1 MKSKYGFYAIVL
13 MLVCSG
19 LLLAW
24 LRHAA
29 FDVPFRPGQEKA
41 VWLVEARLDFAAQG
55 DPVRVSLN
63 LPDNPPGYRKVSE
76 QAASTGYGF
85 AIVETRE
92 GRRGEWTCRQAQGPQ
107 TLYYK
112 AQFVQTS
119 GENESAEEISV
130 VPVSPV
136 PVEIFW
142 DSLQSTAAGQLI
154 EQAYARSSTPISFAR
169 ELSAQ
174 LSPSEPDQN
183 AALLLSQYAL
193 PTLMMRLLN
202 HAGIPARIAMGLE
215 LQDARRYQ
223 SLKPILEIFDSGR
236 WVPVNPRT
244 GAHGLPE
251 NMLLWQRSGKS
262 LLDVGGGRDSQV
274 RFSMLRQ
281 TIPAMDLLSLQKDR
295 GGIARFSLFSLPIEE
310 QSVFKLLLLLPLGA
324 VIVTFMRIIVGV
336 RTSGTFMPV
345 LIALSFLQTNLIPG
359 ISAFVLIVA
368 LGLVLRSYLSR
379 LNLLMVAR
387 ISTLIVLVIFL
398 TSIISVLG
406 HELGFNLGLTITF
419 FPMIIIAWT
428 IERMSILWEEDGS
441 REVLIQGLGSLCV
454 ALLSYVCMRMDIVRH
469 LTFNFPELHLVL
481 LAAILLMGRYTGY
494 KLSELKRFG
503 VMRNTD

>member
-1 MKSKYGFYAIVL
+1 MKSKYGFYGVVL
-13 MLVCSG
+13 LLVCAG
-19 LLLAW
+19 LILAW
-24 LRHAA
+24 LRHTA

-41 VWLVEARLDFAAQG
+41 VWLVEARIDFAAHG

-63 LPDNPPGYRKVSE
+63 LPNNPPGYRQVSG
-76 QAASTGYGF
+76 QAASPGYGF
-85 AIVETRE
+85 AIVEGSE
-92 GRRGEWTCRQAQGPQ
+92 GRRGEWTRRTAKGPQ

-112 AQFVQTS
+112 AQFVEESET
-119 GENESAEEISV
+119 ESAFEENSEA
-130 VPVSPV
+130 PV
-136 PVEIFW
+136 PVDIFW
-142 DSLQSTAAGQLI
+142 DSLQSTAAHQLV
-154 EQAYARSSTPISFAR
+154 EQAYAKSSTPVSFAR
-169 ELSAQ
+169 ELSKQ
-174 LSPSEPDQN
+174 LTTSDPDQN
-183 AALLLSQYAL
+183 AALLLSQYSLSA
-193 PTLMMRLLN
+193 LMMRLLN
-202 HAGIPARIAMGLE
+202 HAGIPARIALGLE

-223 SLKPILEIFDSGR
+223 SLKPVLEIFDSEK
-236 WVPVNPRT
+236 WVPMNPRT
-244 GAHGLPE
+244 GVHGLSE

-262 LLDVGGGRDSQV
+262 LLDVGGGGDSTV

-281 TIPAMDLLSLQKDR
+281 TIPAMDLVSLQEDK
-295 GGIARFSLFSLPIEE
+295 GGISRFSLYSLPIEE

-324 VIVTFMRIIVGV
+324 VIVAFMRIIVGI

-345 LIALSFLQTNLIPG
+345 LIALSFLQTNLIQG

-398 TSIISVLG
+398 TFIISVLG
-406 HELGFNLGLTITF
+406 HEMGFNLGLTITF

-441 REVLIQGLGSLCV
+441 REVFVQGLGSLCV
-454 ALLSYVCMRMDIVRH
+454 AVLAYVCMRLDIARH

-481 LAAILLMGRYTGY
+481 LAAILLMGQYTGY

-503 VMRNTD
+503 VMRDTN